1 MPHSH
6 ADRAEQYRSDP
17 RLLTRSTVLILSGWF
32 IGMATGRALAPGTEA
47 YALLVGF
54 TGMVAFLGLE
64 YAAQQ
69 RKKRAASDEFAET
82 VEKLEQRIPHETTVH
97 NARSAAHPGR
107 GTVAVATKA

>member
-1 MPHSH
+1 MSHSH
-6 ADRAEQYRSDP
+6 VDRSEPYRNDS

-54 TGMVAFLGLE
+54 TGMLSFLGLE

-69 RKKRAASDEFAET
+69 RKKRAASETLAET
-82 VEKLEQRIPHETTVH
+82 FEKLEQRIPHETAGH
-97 NARSAAHPGR
+97 NSRSATHSGH
-107 GTVAVATKA
+107 GAVMATSKI